1 MKTKQCAALAIIAVA
16 AGAFLALN
24 PQAQSDANKGQAIQL
39 EGAWVAR
46 VPGMPAQ
53 WNYVLTPTE
62 SSGRRASLYGA
73 FSVRIPGFLYGL
85 PAQYESDDSP
95 TFWGEVMLTG
105 RNEAEGTVIWWG
117 LKNTVPSST
126 YPFEKQLVVI
136 GVDSFTV
143 SFMASGKTQVTHNM
157 KFYDPSADADGD
169 GLPDPGQDPVFSAA
183 PMISYD
189 TSLTLGSLS
198 FQ

>member
-1 MKTKQCAALAIIAVA
+1 
-16 AGAFLALN
+16 
-24 PQAQSDANKGQAIQL
+24 
-39 EGAWVAR
+39 
-46 VPGMPAQ
+46 MPAQ

-62 SSGRRASLYGA
+62 PSGRRASVYGA
-73 FSVRIPGFLYGL
+73 FSIRIPGFLYGL
-85 PAQYESDDSP
+85 PAQYESEESP

-117 LKNTVPSST
+117 LKNTVPSQT

-136 GVDSFTV
+136 GVDSFSV
-143 SFMASGKTQVTHNM
+143 SLTASGKTQVTHNM

-169 GLPDPGQDPVFSAA
+169 GLPDSGQDPVFSAA
-183 PMISYD
+183 PMISHD